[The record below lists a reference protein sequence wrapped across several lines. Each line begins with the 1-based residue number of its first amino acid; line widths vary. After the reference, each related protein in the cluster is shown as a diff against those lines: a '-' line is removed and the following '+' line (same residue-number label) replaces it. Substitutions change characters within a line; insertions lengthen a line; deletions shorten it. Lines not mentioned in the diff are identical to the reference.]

1 MVIRM
6 FQYGFKKAKELVR
19 CERNNNIDDDEAV
32 IYRPKQLVMFIE
44 ENKNIKDELKM
55 KLVFPDGQIINYE
68 VPVIKCWEYDD
79 KRIIEEKMYTFK
91 NPNSL
96 FIYSSSSP
104 DI

>member
-55 KLVFPDGQIINYE
+55 RLVFPDSQIINY
-68 VPVIKCWEYDD
+68 
-79 KRIIEEKMYTFK
+79 
-91 NPNSL
+91 
-96 FIYSSSSP
+96 IYL
-104 DI
+104 